1 VRLIV
6 FAAVLTAGALAATIL
21 VWRRSG
27 LVRRRS
33 GLVRRRSGLVRRRWG
48 LLIRPVGVLLT
59 ELLLTLTVGLVVNR
73 SQQFYPSWAAL
84 LAGSGPD
91 RAGYHTSA
99 GRLDAWLAARP
110 GAGRIQSFPWRP
122 AGWTSWHLAAAP
134 TVTVPA
140 GYLADPGRRYSA
152 VLLGG
157 ARPWPA
163 PTLTG
168 PTVLV
173 NVTTTARTAAAALAV
188 ALPGELGRDLR
199 VTGHRWALVTSA
211 ADNALARRV
220 AVLARGVFP
229 SLAFVGTAA
238 PAHTRAT
245 SPRPAGIRT
254 AYFTAAAKTGH
265 AATKT
270 GPATAKTG
278 PTTTRTGPAT
288 AKTGPAATKTGP
300 ATAKTGPTTTRT
312 GPATTR
318 SEAGPLEEAL
328 AWAADQTPPPLAA
341 SAPEPTYLP
350 PAPKRT
356 HHAKAEPRR
365 GNHGSGQP
373 HP

>member
-6 FAAVLTAGALAATIL
+6 FAAALTAGALAATIL
-21 VWRRSG
+21 VWRR
-27 LVRRRS
+27 
-33 GLVRRRSGLVRRRWG
+33 WG
-48 LLIRPVGVLLT
+48 PLIRPVGVLLT

-84 LAGSGPD
+84 LAGSDPD
-91 RAGYHTSA
+91 RAGFHTSA

-110 GAGRIQSFPWRP
+110 GAGQIQSFPWRP
-122 AGWTSWHLAAAP
+122 AGWTAWRLAAAP

-152 VLLGG
+152 VLLVGT
-157 ARPWPA
+157 RPWPA
-163 PTLTG
+163 PALTG

-211 ADNALARRV
+211 ADDSLARRV

-229 SLAFVGTAA
+229 SVAFVGTPA

-254 AYFTAAAKTGH
+254 AYFTFPPKTGH
-265 AATKT
+265 LAARTSRATTKT
-270 GPATAKTG
+270 SRATARTSPATTKTSPATTKTSPATA
-278 PTTTRTGPAT
+278 RTS
-288 AKTGPAATKTGP
+288 PAATKSGAA
-300 ATAKTGPTTTRT
+300 AT
-312 GPATTR
+312 
-318 SEAGPLEEAL
+318 GPLEEAL

-356 HHAKAEPRR
+356 HHAKPEPKR

-373 HP
+373 RP